1 MLQIQPAG
9 SAAKQHDSIQSTS
22 FEQPLELLLS
32 CHKKIIHFSSALYK
46 IAIAVQQEGWNDNYA
61 LSADQIRR
69 YFNIAGVE
77 HHLDEEQHLF
87 PAILALPDKNPGKKT
102 EISTLIQRMIAEHGE
117 TDAQW
122 HLLDTMLAQR
132 SEDFITLEK
141 LSRQFKTDMHE
152 HARIE
157 NEFIF
162 PYARQYISSAEF
174 KTMGLAIARRR
185 HQ

>member
-1 MLQIQPAG
+1 MLQIQEAG
-9 SAAKQHDSIQSTS
+9 STAKQKDSIQSAA

-32 CHKKIIHFSSALYK
+32 CHKKITHFSAALYK
-46 IAIAVQQEGWNDNYA
+46 IVLAVQQEGWNDNYA

-141 LSRQFKTDMHE
+141 LSRQFKAEMHE

-157 NEFIF
+157 NKIIF
-162 PYARQYISSAEF
+162 PYATQHISAAEF
-174 KTMGLAIARRR
+174 KTMGLAIAHRR
-185 HQ
+185 HH